1 MNLNYLENVISGMDL
16 ADHLAPI
23 SHLTKEEAEVQREG
37 CQI

>member
-1 MNLNYLENVISGMDL
+1 MNLNYLENVISGRDL
-16 ADHLAPI
+16 ADHPAPV